1 MTSPPAREPAA
12 AESPHDAAERTLSA
26 LREAAL
32 TVASAESLTGGL
44 VTATLT
50 DVPGASAVVRGGVIS
65 YATDVK
71 EQVLGVDAQ
80 LLADGGAVQADVA
93 RQMAVGVC
101 RLCSSDLGVATT
113 GVAGPEAQD
122 GHAVGTVFVAVAR
135 RGQAPEQVEVRPLV
149 LLGDRQQIRRQT
161 VAAALGLLTEV
172 VADVVAGTG
181 AAAGDVAVDE
191 TGVSTV
197 AGTVAGTGAGGT
209 TGAEDSGS
217 DAG

>member
-1 MTSPPAREPAA
+1 MTSEPHVPIEPVEPPA
-12 AESPHDAAERTLSA
+12 AESPHDAAERTLDA
-26 LREAAL
+26 LRDASL

-71 EQVLGVDAQ
+71 AQVLGVDAE
-80 LLADGGAVQADVA
+80 LLDSGGAVQADVA

-113 GVAGPEAQD
+113 GVAGPDAQD

-135 RGQAPEQVEVRPLV
+135 KGQAYEQVEVRPLV

-172 VADVVAGTG
+172 VADVVAETGTG
-181 AAAGDVAVDE
+181 ATPA
-191 TGVSTV
+191 T
-197 AGTVAGTGAGGT
+197 
-209 TGAEDSGS
+209 EDS
-217 DAG
+217 DAGGR

>member
-1 MTSPPAREPAA
+1 MTSSPPAREPAA
-12 AESPHDAAERTLSA
+12 AESPHDAAERTLNA
-26 LREAAL
+26 LREASL

-50 DVPGASAVVRGGVIS
+50 DVPGASTVVRGGVIS
-65 YATDVK
+65 YATDLK
-71 EQVLGVDAQ
+71 AQVLGVDGQ
-80 LLADGGAVQADVA
+80 LLAEGGAVQAEVA

-113 GVAGPEAQD
+113 GVAGPDAQD

-172 VADVVAGTG
+172 VADVVA
-181 AAAGDVAVDE
+181 E
-191 TGVSTV
+191 TGMAPSAPSATPAT
-197 AGTVAGTGAGGT
+197 AGT
-209 TGAEDSGS
+209 EDSGS
-217 DAG
+217 SAR

>member
-1 MTSPPAREPAA
+1 MTSEPPEPLEPIDPPA
-12 AESPHDAAERTLSA
+12 AESPHDAAERTLDA
-26 LREAAL
+26 LRDASL

-50 DVPGASAVVRGGVIS
+50 DVPGASTVVRGGVVS
-65 YATDVK
+65 YATDIK
-71 EQVLGVDAQ
+71 ADVLGVDAQ
-80 LLADGGAVQADVA
+80 LLATGGAVQADVA

-113 GVAGPEAQD
+113 GVAGPDAQD

-135 RGQAPEQVEVRPLV
+135 SGQSPEDVEVRPLV

-172 VADVVAGTG
+172 VADVVAET
-181 AAAGDVAVDE
+181 A
-191 TGVSTV
+191 TGV
-197 AGTVAGTGAGGT
+197 TG
-209 TGAEDSGS
+209 GAEDPG
-217 DAG
+217 ARGR

>member
-1 MTSPPAREPAA
+1 MTSQPAREPAA

-149 LLGDRQQIRRQT
+149 LVGDRQQIRRQT

-172 VADVVAGTG
+172 VADVVA
-181 AAAGDVAVDE
+181 E
-191 TGVSTV
+191 TV
-197 AGTVAGTGAGGT
+197 AGTVPGTVPGTVAGTGAGGT

-217 DAG
+217 DAR

>member
-1 MTSPPAREPAA
+1 MTPEPTPEPAA
-12 AESPHDAAERTLSA
+12 AESTHDAAERTLTA
-26 LREAAL
+26 LREASL

-50 DVPGASAVVRGGVIS
+50 DVPGASAVVRGGVVS
-65 YATDVK
+65 YATDLK
-71 EQVLGVDAQ
+71 TQVLGVDAG
-80 LLADGGAVQADVA
+80 LLASGGAVQADVA

-101 RLCSSDLGVATT
+101 RLCSADLGVATT

-135 RGQAPEQVEVRPLV
+135 SGQAPDEVEVRPLV

-172 VADVVAGTG
+172 VADVVA
-181 AAAGDVAVDE
+181 E
-191 TGVSTV
+191 TGT
-197 AGTVAGTGAGGT
+197 AGTAV
-209 TGAEDSGS
+209 AEDSEPG
-217 DAG
+217 GR